1 MVALVVLTP
10 PLSLGLLNDHR
21 RFLDAAASADG
32 LTVAPAAL
40 LAALCLYT
48 SWRLSAATFPG
59 WLVAGLSL
67 VGVQSLAF
75 GALKA
80 TANMQ
85 TARQHGW
92 MALGDLIVL
101 AILLF
106 FARYDGRGLLR
117 LNPAGVGA
125 VTGMVVGLS
134 RVAVAEGLPVFDPVP
149 LERVLFAVAAL
160 AMAAGLAREVVRGSS
175 GLPLGVRARFVAAI
189 VIVCLGHV
197 AAWLDGAARH
207 PAVTLTTLACCVVAA
222 AMLASAGL
230 GTLRLAVA
238 DDIDRTSAMLKEFEQ
253 VRADHRHHRE
263 RLHEI
268 SSTIA
273 GIRSAGEL
281 LRDSTRID
289 PERRRL
295 LEEMVHSEICRLERL
310 LSSRSDSGGSAL
322 SGREPSMAAG
332 SREGGVATA
341 PSAPAPMSAPAPSS
355 PSAPPRSAGV
365 ADLDD
370 TIATLVLL
378 HEAKGSTVRW
388 QRSGRKVRAD
398 ADDVAEVLNILLDN
412 AARHGDGTA
421 SVEVLDD
428 GATIEILVT
437 DDGPGVAREV
447 RDRLF
452 QWGVRGPA
460 SPGQGIGLHIASSL
474 VSAHGGYLELRDG
487 APGAGGSTFV
497 VGLPAAATPAWR
509 PAAPS
514 DVTAGWRTSVRET
527 DGVLA

>member
-1 MVALVVLTP
+1 MTNPSSGGMRSWRGTAMVALVVLTP
-10 PLSLGLLNDHR
+10 PLSQVLLNDHQ
-21 RFLDAAASADG
+21 RFLDAAGSADG

-48 SWRLSAATFPG
+48 SRRLSAAASPG

-75 GALKA
+75 GALKV

-92 MALGDLIVL
+92 MALGDLLVL
-101 AILLF
+101 GTLLA
-106 FARYDGRGLLR
+106 FATYDGRGLLR
-117 LNPAGVGA
+117 RNPAGIGA
-125 VTGMVVGLS
+125 AAGMVIGLS
-134 RVAVAEGLPVFDPVP
+134 RAAAVAGLPIFDPVP
-149 LERVLFAVAAL
+149 LERMLLAASAL
-160 AMAAGLAREVVRGSS
+160 AMATALAREVLRGGG
-175 GLPLGVRARFVAAI
+175 GLPRWVRVRFIGAIGVVSA
-189 VIVCLGHV
+189 GHI
-197 AAWLDGAARH
+197 AAWLDGAGRH

-222 AMLASAGL
+222 ALLASAGL

-238 DDIDRTSAMLKEFEQ
+238 DDVGRTDAMLKEFEQ
-253 VRADHRHHRE
+253 VRAAHRQHRE

-281 LRDSTRID
+281 LRDPTRID

-310 LSSRSDSGGSAL
+310 LCGRPGPGGPAL
-322 SGREPSMAAG
+322 AARELGLEPS
-332 SREGGVATA
+332 
-341 PSAPAPMSAPAPSS
+341 PAPVSS
-355 PSAPPRSAGV
+355 SSPRSAGPV
-365 ADLDD
+365 DLDD
-370 TIATLVLL
+370 TIATLALL
-378 HEAKGSTVRW
+378 HEAKGTTVHW
-388 QRSGRKVRAD
+388 QRSGRKVGGD

-412 AARHGDGTA
+412 ASRHGDGTA
-421 SVEVLDD
+421 SVEVVDD
-428 GATIEILVT
+428 GSTVEILVT
-437 DDGPGVAREV
+437 DNGPGVAPEV

-452 QWGVRGPA
+452 QWGARGPA

-474 VSAHGGYLELRDG
+474 AARHGGYLEFRETG
-487 APGAGGSTFV
+487 PRGGSTFV
-497 VGLPAAATPAWR
+497 VGLPGAPPDGR
-509 PAAPS
+509 RMAPS
-514 DVTAGWRTSVRET
+514 GVPGGATGVRET